1 MRNFKQPSKLQ
12 TAILQI
18 KKLLGLQKP
27 EPPKPPKGAF
37 SLTVQQV
44 AAMKAAGIW
53 NEPARRDRMIR
64 RYATEA
70 VERAPYGL
78 TKDGVPKKKPGRKP
92 KPVVRGRK

>member
-1 MRNFKQPSKLQ
+1 MRTFKQPSKFESL
-12 TAILQI
+12 IFKI
-18 KKLLGLQKP
+18 KALLGLQKP
-27 EPPKPPKGAF
+27 EPPKAPKGDF

-92 KPVVRGRK
+92 KPVARGRK

>member
-1 MRNFKQPSKLQ
+1 MRTFKQPSKFESL
-12 TAILQI
+12 IL
-18 KKLLGLQKP
+18 KVKALLGLQKP
-27 EPPKPPKGAF
+27 EPPKTPKGDF
-37 SLTVQQV
+37 SLTVHQV

-53 NEPARRDRMIR
+53 NEPTRRDRMIR

-92 KPVVRGRK
+92 KPVARGRK

>member
-1 MRNFKQPSKLQ
+1 MRNFKQPSKLKSL
-12 TAILQI
+12 IL
-18 KKLLGLQKP
+18 KVKALLGLQKP
-27 EPPKPPKGAF
+27 EPPKPPKGTF

-53 NEPARRDRMIR
+53 NDPARRDRMIR